1 MNSVATDVTQER
13 LVVTEIP
20 GPKSLALHER
30 RKNAVSAGVGATFP
44 VYIERA
50 KGAIVVDVDG
60 NHIVDMG
67 GGIGV
72 NTIGHSDDAVV
83 EAAFEQAQRFTH
95 TLFTVTGYESYIR
108 LCELLAQHT
117 PGNFA
122 KKSVLLN
129 SGAEAV
135 ENAVKIARKFTG
147 RPGVAVID
155 HGYHGRTNLTMS
167 MNFKAMPYNLGF
179 GPFAGDVHHA
189 PNSYPFHDK
198 LSGAEAAARTI
209 SWLDKRAGATDLACL
224 VVEPIQ
230 GEGGFIIPADGYLPA
245 LQKWC
250 NDNGIVY
257 VSDEVQSGI
266 MRTGAYYASEH
277 FGLVPDLVTT
287 AKGVGGGFVIA
298 AVTGRADIMDASHV
312 GGLGGTFGGNPMSA
326 AAAVQIFEEI
336 EKRDLLGEAQ
346 RVGRV
351 LGGALR
357 DLQKKH
363 NVIGDV
369 RGIGAMQAIEFT
381 EPGTDTPISDIVP
394 YITAYAI
401 KKGLLLLSA
410 GTYGNVLRFLPAVVT
425 SDELLLDAV
434 AIIDEALSAR

>member
-1 MNSVATDVTQER
+1 MNSVTMDVAQER

-20 GPKSLALHER
+20 GPKSIALHER
-30 RKNAVSAGVGATFP
+30 RNKVVSAGVSATFP

-50 KGAIVVDVDG
+50 KGSILVDVDG
-60 NHIVDMG
+60 NHIVDFG
-67 GGIGV
+67 AGIGV
-72 NTIGHSDDAVV
+72 TTIGHADDAVI
-83 EAAFEQAQRFTH
+83 EAAFEQAQRVTH
-95 TLFTVTGYESYIR
+95 TLFQVTGYESYVR

-117 PGNFA
+117 PGDFP

-147 RPGVAVID
+147 RPGVAVLD

-167 MNFKAMPYNLGF
+167 MTFKAMPYSLGF
-179 GPFAGDVHHA
+179 GPFAGDIHHA

-209 SWLDKRAGATDLACL
+209 SYLEKRAGASSLACL

-230 GEGGFIIPADGYLPA
+230 GEGGFVVPADGYLPA

-257 VSDEVQSGI
+257 VSDEIQSGL
-266 MRTGAYYASEH
+266 MRTGKYYASEH
-277 FGLVPDLVTT
+277 FGVVPDLVTT
-287 AKGVGGGFVIA
+287 AKGVAGGFVIS

-312 GGLGGTFGGNPMSA
+312 GGLGGTFGGNPISA
-326 AAAVQIFEEI
+326 AAAVQVFEEI
-336 EKRDLLGEAQ
+336 EKRGLMAEAE
-346 RVGRV
+346 RIDRV

-357 DLQKKH
+357 ELQKKH
-363 NVIGDV
+363 DIIGDV

-381 EPGTDTPISDIVP
+381 EPGTDTPMADVVP
-394 YITAYAI
+394 FVTAYAI

-410 GTYGNVLRFLPAVVT
+410 GTYANVLRFLPSVVT

>member
-1 MNSVATDVTQER
+1 MNSVTTDVTQER

-50 KGAIVVDVDG
+50 KGAIIVDVDG

-72 NTIGHSDDAVV
+72 NTIGHADDAVI

-95 TLFTVTGYESYIR
+95 TLFTVNGYESYVR

-117 PGNFA
+117 PGDFA
-122 KKSVLLN
+122 KKSVLVN

-198 LSGAEAAARTI
+198 LTGAEAAARTI

-224 VVEPIQ
+224 VVEPVQ
-230 GEGGFIIPADGYLPA
+230 GEGGFIVPADGYLPA
-245 LQKWC
+245 MQKWC
-250 NDNGIVY
+250 NDNGIVF

-351 LGGALR
+351 LGGALL

-363 NVIGDV
+363 NIIGEV

-381 EPGTDTPISDIVP
+381 EPGTDTPISDVVP
-394 YITAYAI
+394 FITAYAI

-410 GTYGNVLRFLPAVVT
+410 GTYGNVLRFLPPVIT

-434 AIIDEALSAR
+434 SIIDEALSAR

>member
-1 MNSVATDVTQER
+1 MNSVTTDVTQER
-13 LVVTEIP
+13 RLVTEIP

-30 RKNAVSAGVGATFP
+30 RNKVVSVGVSAAFP
-44 VYIERA
+44 VYIDRA
-50 KGAIVVDVDG
+50 KGAILVDVDG
-60 NHIVDMG
+60 NQIVDLG

-72 NTIGHSDDAVV
+72 NTIGHSNDAVT
-83 EAAFEQAQRFTH
+83 EAAYEQSQRFTH
-95 TLFTVTGYESYIR
+95 TFFGVNGYESYIR

-117 PGNFA
+117 PGDFA

-135 ENAVKIARKFTG
+135 ENAVKIARKYTG
-147 RPGVAVID
+147 RPGVGVLD

-167 MNFKAMPYNLGF
+167 MNFKVMPYGLGF

-230 GEGGFIIPADGYLPA
+230 GEGGFIVPAEGYLPA

-266 MRTGAYYASEH
+266 VRTGAYYASEH
-277 FGLVPDLVTT
+277 FGVVPDLVTT
-287 AKGVGGGFVIA
+287 AKGVGGGYVIS
-298 AVTGRADIMDASHV
+298 AVTGRAEIMDASHV

-326 AAAVQIFEEI
+326 AAAVQVFDEI
-336 EKRDLLGEAQ
+336 EKHDLLGEAQ

-357 DLQKKH
+357 ELQKKH
-363 NVIGDV
+363 NIIGDV

-381 EPGTDTPISDIVP
+381 EPGTDTPLTDVVP
-394 YITAYAI
+394 FITSFAI

-410 GTYGNVLRFLPAVVT
+410 GTYANVLRFLPAVVT